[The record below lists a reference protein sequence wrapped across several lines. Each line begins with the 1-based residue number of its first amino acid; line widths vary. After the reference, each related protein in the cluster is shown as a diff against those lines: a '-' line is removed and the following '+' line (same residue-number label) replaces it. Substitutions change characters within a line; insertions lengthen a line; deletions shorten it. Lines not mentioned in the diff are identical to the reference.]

1 MHRGLIL
8 LLFILFAPLAQ
19 AAGKCERMVISA
31 DPAYPP
37 LHWHDG
43 KNFHGASIDIATRI
57 MKDLGIPYE
66 VRYLGPWKRVLSAAQ
81 SGSIDL
87 IATLKNT
94 PERTSFLLFS
104 DLVLVNPVAAFV
116 RKGRI
121 VPYNK
126 WDDLIPYY
134 GGIAR
139 GNRFGRP
146 FDDFMDT
153 HLAINETDNLEIAF
167 KMLQANRFDYVITGY
182 HSGMAYLASG
192 KLDDKLMPL
201 TPYLIETA
209 NLLGFVASSPC
220 AVYLPAVN
228 KQLQKLQKEGY
239 IERALLQAR
248 EEWRLAPNL
257 GKN

>member
-1 MHRGLIL
+1 MHRCLIL
-8 LLFILFAPLAQ
+8 LFFILFAPLTQ

-43 KNFHGASIDIATRI
+43 KNFHGASIDIAIRI

-66 VRYLGPWKRVLSAAQ
+66 VRYLGPWKRVLNAAQ
-81 SGSIDL
+81 NGGIDL
-87 IATLKNT
+87 IATLKTT

-116 RKGRI
+116 RNGNAF
-121 VPYNK
+121 PYNK
-126 WDDLIPYY
+126 WDDLIPYR

-146 FDDFMDT
+146 FDDFMDGR
-153 HLAINETDNLEIAF
+153 LAINEVDNLETAL
-167 KMLQANRFDYVITGY
+167 KMLQARRFDYVITGY
-182 HSGMAYLASG
+182 HSGMAYMASG
-192 KLDDKLMPL
+192 KLDDKLVPL

-239 IERALLQAR
+239 IERILLQAR
-248 EEWRLAPNL
+248 EEWRLAPYL